1 MINIRHDEFQRIKK
15 AFSCLMSIVC
25 VCLIC
30 SCQKNPNEQSEKDFN
45 SQTNADVIVQKIQYQ
60 QTFEDEKDITNLLVA
75 EKSQM
80 LPNKDFDDSI
90 YDDPVILEFC
100 LKDNLERTFCLY
112 HNIYKLKDFDTDDS
126 EIFKDWSTETRIS
139 RWHKQEKNGL
149 SVVWNYRNGA
159 ILIME
164 TESSRYSTKRGIRVG
179 DSLEEIISAYE
190 KDCDIYEYDSLN
202 KKYNIVKQD
211 EKDRFVLHKSENSI
225 SIDAANMIEEEMM
238 EISFDLKDNSITKI
252 SILCGD

>member
-1 MINIRHDEFQRIKK
+1 MKK
-15 AFSCLMSIVC
+15 NKVFFFLL
-25 VCLIC
+25 LILL
-30 SCQKNPNEQSEKDFN
+30 
-45 SQTNADVIVQKIQYQ
+45 V
-60 QTFEDEKDITNLLVA
+60 LLVA
-75 EKSQM
+75 VSCAASKSE
-80 LPNKDFDDSI
+80 DI
-90 YDDPVILEFC
+90 EILDLDALIKSNDVETKENNFFAEGKNAH
-100 LKDNLERTFCLY
+100 LFADKFNLSKEELDIVGAWT
-112 HNIYKLKDFDTDDS
+112 
-126 EIFKDWSTETRIS
+126 EIFKDWSTETQIA
-139 RWHKQEKNGL
+139 RWHKQVKNEL
-149 SVVWNYRNGA
+149 SIIWNYRNGA

-164 TESSRYSTKRGIRVG
+164 TESSRYSTKRGIKVG

-211 EKDRFVLHKSENSI
+211 EKNRFVLHKSENSI